1 MKTHSKIL
9 AAGPV
14 DLTKPGTI
22 SCEVVAE
29 GERRWGVMDI
39 IGALGTGYESVAAVE
54 VVDKIKALVAD
65 GCTEIQVRITS
76 YGGCLYTALAIYDAL
91 RAASDAG
98 VTITGR
104 VYGVAASAAT
114 VVLMACDKR
123 EMTPK
128 SEIMIHEPSCC
139 IYGKVSEMQADLDS
153 LRECWE
159 RMCSIYAERT
169 GRTAAEIAAAHTS
182 DVWYT
187 SEQALA
193 GGWVDAIF
201 TDFVARSNE
210 AENPE
215 EESHESEEKQET
227 EQEPEQRSLFAAA
240 RDLAARFGLCPPR
253 QRAAAVDA
261 PNTEKLLAEA
271 VAAQERLT
279 AEMDGMRAL
288 LAAAQDERAAMAA
301 ERDAARADRQADIE
315 REVAARVAS
324 MGMPLEAELPSPAP
338 SAETPSAFA
347 LVADAEVQS
356 WLAAGQHDRV
366 ISYACRSAE
375 ANMQVSRLLNK

>member
-22 SCEVVAE
+22 SCEVVQAE
-29 GERRWGVMDI
+29 GGERYGVLDI
-39 IGALGTGYESVAAVE
+39 VGALGSGYNDIASVE
-54 VVDKIKALVAD
+54 VVDKIKVLVVD
-65 GCTEIQVRITS
+65 GCKEIQVRITS

-91 RAASDAG
+91 RAASAAG

-114 VVLMACDKR
+114 VVLMGCDKR
-123 EMTPK
+123 EMSPK
-128 SEIMIHEPSCC
+128 SEIMIHEPSTC

-210 AENPE
+210 AETP
-215 EESHESEEKQET
+215 ESEEKQET